1 MCVSVHVSVSII
13 FLHCCIVC
21 ITSPTSKW
29 TVPARTYLKIN
40 AVLDV
45 AKKLI
50 SFTGVSLSLAHTSKH
65 TQARSDSI
73 SVTTHRQNAMLVA
86 DLRCEHRR
94 WLNSSAA
101 AGWKPAHGPTCFIIF
116 HRSSSVFSRSNVWI
130 MSRLHRIFKGR
141 GEQKEIL
148 TLLVP
153 ACLLEF
159 KRLKFAFIW
168 VTITCEWVL
177 CFPCL
182 WSYPISSYDHNI
194 GHWLLVLVLVVSTWL
209 PFIPNTFD
217 WFNWFLRPQ
226 QHVITKRSLKKLYR
240 DFVESFNH

>member
-1 MCVSVHVSVSII
+1 MRVCVSIHVSVSII

-50 SFTGVSLSLAHTSKH
+50 SFTGVSLSSAHTPKH

-86 DLRCEHRR
+86 DLRFEQRR

-101 AGWKPAHGPTCFIIF
+101 AGWKPAHGPTCFFIF
-116 HRSSSVFSRSNVWI
+116 HRSSSVSPLTVEFLNYVSAPRDLQ
-130 MSRLHRIFKGR
+130 REGR
-141 GEQKEIL
+141 TEGNTY
-148 TLLVP
+148 TLSACVP
-153 ACLLEF
+153 A
-159 KRLKFAFIW
+159 
-168 VTITCEWVL
+168 
-177 CFPCL
+177 
-182 WSYPISSYDHNI
+182 
-194 GHWLLVLVLVVSTWL
+194 WL
-209 PFIPNTFD
+209 
-217 WFNWFLRPQ
+217 
-226 QHVITKRSLKKLYR
+226 
-240 DFVESFNH
+240 